1 MAVGGMFKKKN
12 AIGGIEDTTK
22 STNFA
27 PTKNMLFLPKSNEII
42 ASSIPK

>member
-1 MAVGGMFKKKN
+1 VVVEGMFKKKN
-12 AIGGIEDTTK
+12 AIGGIEDSTK

-27 PTKNMLFLPKSNEII
+27 PTKNMLFLPKTTEII